1 MSRIH
6 NELSQVTVTVEPFDT
21 DGVAYTPTSARYRV
35 DDCRSG
41 DELVGWTTLT
51 PSTSMTITIPGSAN
65 AIIDDYRQTEVKTV
79 TVQLDKDLATQHMGE
94 YTYQVKNLG
103 FAQIA

>member
-6 NELSQVTVTVEPFDT
+6 SELTSVTVTAEPKDSNG
-21 DGVAYTPTSARYRV
+21 DAYTPTTAEYRV

-41 DELVGWTTLT
+41 EQLVDWTTLT

-65 AIIDDYRQTEVKTV
+65 AIIHTNQDREDKVV
-79 TVQLDKDLATQHMGE
+79 TVRTDKDLATQQ
-94 YTYQVKNLG
+94 YSDYKYQVKNLG
-103 FAQIA
+103 FAQVA